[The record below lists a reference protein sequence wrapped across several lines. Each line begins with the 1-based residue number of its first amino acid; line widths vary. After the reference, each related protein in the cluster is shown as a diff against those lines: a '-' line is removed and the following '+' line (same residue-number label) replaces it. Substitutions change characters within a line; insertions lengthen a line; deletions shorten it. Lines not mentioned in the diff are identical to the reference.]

1 MNDLQVFVTEYL
13 SRNSGAYFVR
23 QLLVIAALFLLGA
36 LITDALSSKELS
48 LLRRCSMAFP
58 VGLSAFSV
66 TAYAMLVVGIPYNVW
81 TVCAFAA
88 LEALAAFIAGRRS
101 FDRSSHLKH
110 MIFAAA
116 AAVAVGAFATSGLAP
131 VSISNDTMYY
141 FGRYPDA
148 IVHYGY
154 LRDQFDVFMTDT
166 GLGAVCIDTLPPLF
180 GFGESF
186 GIRESFHI
194 SFIVFFAACVYDR
207 AKKNIEG
214 KGAVV
219 ATVLITAVLVSS
231 TPFVLL
237 GHWALANMYFME
249 LFFIATYAT
258 VDGEG
263 ERLGTEPILLLALSF
278 LRIEGTLFVLWLM
291 VCVSLYRNVAKKLV
305 YTVIIP
311 MILLFGGY
319 CLKVFV
325 QFYVLDN
332 IYQFLTPQ
340 KAAILI
346 GAIAAAG
353 LYLLFIYPAVS
364 KRFSKYLPYLYIIA
378 MVAAN
383 VLMFAMNSAR
393 YMTNLSVFG
402 QNLFAQSGWG
412 MMPYFVIALTVL
424 LAVEYGILFVRK
436 QVRPSGTASFDIIMV
451 LGFALMV
458 LTVSYGRGDNL
469 QAYVGDS
476 GNRVLLQI
484 VPLVVMMYANLC
496 LGLSKEFSRKASQE
510 E

>member
-1 MNDLQVFVTEYL
+1 MNDLAIFVIEYL
-13 SRNSGAYFVR
+13 SRTMGVYFFR
-23 QLLVIAALFLLGA
+23 QFAVIIALFVFGA
-36 LITDALSSKELS
+36 LLTDALPAGKLS
-48 LLRRCSMAFP
+48 PVRRCAIAFP

-66 TAYAMLVVGIPYNVW
+66 TAYAMLVIGIPYNVW
-81 TVCAFAA
+81 TVCAVSLA
-88 LEALAAFIAGRRS
+88 EALCALYIGRKS
-101 FDRSSHLKH
+101 FDAGLYRRH

-116 AAVAVGAFATSGLAP
+116 AAIAVALVATSGLAP
-131 VSISNDTMYY
+131 VAISNDTMYY

-148 IVHYGY
+148 IVHYGR

-166 GLGAVCIDTLPPLF
+166 GLGSVCIDTLPALF
-180 GFGESF
+180 GFSESF

-194 SFIVFFAACVYDR
+194 SFIVYFAACVYER
-207 AKKNIEG
+207 AKKYLEG
-214 KGAVV
+214 RGVIV
-219 ATVLITAVLVSS
+219 ATVLITAVLVAS

-249 LFFIATYAT
+249 LFFIAAYAAVDAKGDGIGT
-258 VDGEG
+258 V
-263 ERLGTEPILLLALSF
+263 PVLLLALSF

-291 VCVSLYRNVAKKLV
+291 ICVSLYRNVARKLV

-311 MILLFGGY
+311 MTLLFGAY

-346 GAIAAAG
+346 GAIAATG
-353 LYLLFIYPAVS
+353 IYLLFVFPALS
-364 KRFSKYLPYLYIIA
+364 KRFAKYLPYLYIFA

-383 VLMFAMNSAR
+383 VLMFVMNKER
-393 YMTNLSVFG
+393 YITNLDVFR
-402 QNLFAQSGWG
+402 QNLFMQSGWG
-412 MMPYFVIALTVL
+412 MMPYFVIAVTCL
-424 LAVEYGILFVRK
+424 LALEYGILYIKKTGRIDG
-436 QVRPSGTASFDIIMV
+436 SSSFDIIMV

-458 LTVSYGRGDNL
+458 LTVSYGRGDDL
-469 QAYVGDS
+469 RAYVGDS

-484 VPLVVMMYANLC
+484 VPLVVMMYGNLC
-496 LGLSKEFSRKASQE
+496 MGLSPNFHKNC
-510 E
+510 